1 MFSRLYKIK
10 SNNAI
15 FIVYVNFSMIPR
27 LPSGKATR
35 NKETMRAKYIYSIYN
50 ILFRVRVRAYIV
62 YVIYYF
68 FYLYIII
75 IIIVYFVY
83 FNP

>member
-1 MFSRLYKIK
+1 MVSGLHKIK
-10 SNNAI
+10 GNNAI
-15 FIVYVNFSMIPR
+15 FIVYANFSMVAR
-27 LPSGKATR
+27 LRNGKATR

-68 FYLYIII
+68 FYLYIIF

-83 FNP
+83 I